1 MPHLQPLWNA
11 GPVVASHAIL
21 AVAAFALGVWQLASR
36 KGGRAHRLRGRA
48 WVALMLAVALSS
60 LLISEIGTFGYFSW
74 IHLLVP
80 FTIGTLAYAF
90 VALRCGD
97 VVGHGIAMSL
107 LFAGALVIAGAFTFL
122 PYRVMN
128 DVVTGRNLAD

>member
-11 GPVVASHAIL
+11 GPVIASHAIL
-21 AVAAFALGVWQLASR
+21 AIVAFCVGVWQLAAR
-36 KGGRAHRLRGRA
+36 KGGRSHRLRGWT
-48 WVALMLAVALSS
+48 WVAIMVAVALSS

-74 IHLLVP
+74 IHLLAP
-80 FTIGTLAYAF
+80 FTFGTLAYALIA
-90 VALRCGD
+90 VRHGN
-97 VVGHGIAMSL
+97 VVGHGIAMSF
-107 LFAGALVIAGAFTFL
+107 LFAGALVIAGAFTLL